1 MKDKIIACI
10 LLISLGGNLCAET
23 VKGIF
28 FPGIRTEYSIGGV
41 QKNTG
46 IQAMEE
52 QLSDAYRA
60 FASLGSQVVIGHSQ
74 GAYKAL
80 GYGNYLKE
88 KGEGDKVKAII
99 AIGGPVRGFTPL
111 VRGKDDLTRR
121 IKNFYD
127 IFNKGLASIFPF
139 PYLSVAGPAIC
150 DAILKEN
157 VFGGSDSRAF
167 ISRMISSNPGDSS
180 MVSDAVLA
188 DFMPNSTYLKNRI
201 SPGIIPEQGHWA
213 KVEVGRITV
222 PVIKV
227 TGWFRFT
234 IEWITIPIYKTVW
247 VVDKPAEKIPRLPND
262 VPVGFIVGNQSNP
275 FDLIESA
282 YGFKRSDAE
291 KILEIFTGVMEI
303 SQTINQGLGVACD
316 IVAILNIWNII
327 VFLGYKAMA
336 AGYYI
341 NANNAREAA
350 KLARNFPQRYNTD
363 ILLTNESDGFIPSP
377 AQKWNPDELLFKP
390 IGNNGTEWYIVYD
403 VNHQTELEDGRI
415 WGEGG
420 NFDNPTNKGK
430 VGQWLQEQKLF
441 DWQTPTRRYMEGPI
455 D

>member
-1 MKDKIIACI
+1 MKDKIVACI
-10 LLISLGGNLCAET
+10 LLISFGGNLCAET

-52 QLSDAYRA
+52 QLNDAYRA

-127 IFNKGLASIFPF
+127 IFSKGAASIIPI
-139 PYLSVAGPAIC
+139 PYLSLAGPFIG
-150 DAILKEN
+150 DVLLTFYI
-157 VFGGSDSRAF
+157 GYDSRSL
-167 ISRMISSNPGDSS
+167 ISQMMSSRRGKGS

-188 DFMPNSTYLKNRI
+188 DFMPNSTYLKDRI
-201 SPGIIPEQGHWA
+201 SPGIIPEQGHWV

-234 IEWITIPIYKTVW
+234 IEWITIPIYKNVW
-247 VVDKPAEKIPRLPND
+247 VVEKPAEKIPRLPDN

-282 YGFKRSDAE
+282 YGFKRADAE
-291 KILEIFTGVMEI
+291 KTLEDFARVMDI
-303 SQTINQGLGVACD
+303 SQTINRGLAD
-316 IVAILNIWNII
+316 AADAIARALIWTVI
-327 VFLGYKAMA
+327 GYAGFKLLAD
-336 AGYYI
+336 GYYI

-363 ILLTNESDGFIPSP
+363 ILLTNESDGFVPSP

-430 VGQWLQEQKLF
+430 VGQWLQEQGYDLPQYRK
-441 DWQTPTRRYMEGPI
+441 YMSGQI

>member
-1 MKDKIIACI
+1 M
-10 LLISLGGNLCAET
+10 
-23 VKGIF
+23 
-28 FPGIRTEYSIGGV
+28 
-41 QKNTG
+41 
-46 IQAMEE
+46 
-52 QLSDAYRA
+52 
-60 FASLGSQVVIGHSQ
+60 
-74 GAYKAL
+74 
-80 GYGNYLKE
+80 
-88 KGEGDKVKAII
+88 
-99 AIGGPVRGFTPL
+99 
-111 VRGKDDLTRR
+111 
-121 IKNFYD
+121 
-127 IFNKGLASIFPF
+127 
-139 PYLSVAGPAIC
+139 AGPAIC

-415 WGEGG
+415 WGDGS
-420 NFDNPTNKGK
+420 FDNPVRMKGK
-430 VGQWLQEQKLF
+430 VAEWLEEQGLF
-441 DWQTPTRRYMEGPI
+441 GWEASDRRYMKGPI